1 MTATITATQ
10 EELMK
15 ESMMDY
21 LSDIL
26 YNGYDPHRVFDLV
39 NKAMVDNNLQP
50 LDEETWEE
58 VNPGFE
64 VRVS

>member
-10 EELMK
+10 EKLIK
-15 ESMMDY
+15 ESMMDS
-21 LSDIL
+21 LAEIL
-26 YNGYDPHRVFDLV
+26 YHCYNPDQVFELV
-39 NKAMVDNNLQP
+39 NKAMVNNDLQP

-64 VRVS
+64 VRVN

>member
-10 EELMK
+10 EELIK

-21 LSDIL
+21 LAEIL
-26 YNGYDPHRVFDLV
+26 YHCYDSHQVFYEV
-39 NKAMVDNNLQP
+39 NKALVDNGLHP

-58 VNPGFE
+58 VNPVFD
-64 VRVS
+64 VRVN

>member
-15 ESMMDY
+15 ESMLDY
-21 LSDIL
+21 LSEIL
-26 YNGYDPHRVFDLV
+26 YRCYDSDQVFCLV

-50 LDEETWEE
+50 LDDETWEE

>member
-10 EELMK
+10 EEVIK

-21 LSDIL
+21 LYEIL
-26 YNGYDPHRVFDLV
+26 YYCYDSDRVFELV
-39 NKAMVDNNLQP
+39 NKAMVNNDLQP

>member
-1 MTATITATQ
+1 
-10 EELMK
+10 
-15 ESMMDY
+15 MMDS
-21 LSDIL
+21 LAEIL
-26 YNGYDPHRVFDLV
+26 YHCYNPDQVFELV
-39 NKAMVDNNLQP
+39 NKAMVDNGLQP